1 MKHIRKFESHRNLKK
16 VESKELPIKESVL
29 QINDIYKVK
38 AMVDVPK
45 SLLNAYS
52 KKVKEAGK
60 KELDGFFSMDAIA
73 EELVKYV
80 LTNFLDVDKIPAG
93 ALYGE
98 TLDELQS
105 QGQAQVQIPQAQ
117 PQGQPQAQEVPTKD
131 DSAIQPQGQPQGGTD
146 PQAQTQ
152 GQGQTQ
158 AQTQGQGQVQVQV
171 QSGDDDFED
180 TDGKEE
186 SQEDEDNDLPI

>member
-1 MKHIRKFESHRNLKK
+1 MKHVRKFESYRNSKK
-16 VESKELPIKESVL
+16 VESTPIKESVL

-105 QGQAQVQIPQAQ
+105 QGQAQVQIQPQAQ
-117 PQGQPQAQEVPTKD
+117 PQAQEAPTKD
-131 DSAIQPQGQPQGGTD
+131 DSAIQPQGQPQGGTE
-146 PQAQTQ
+146 PQ
-152 GQGQTQ
+152 GQSQ
-158 AQTQGQGQVQVQV
+158 AQGQGQVQVQV
-171 QSGDDDFED
+171 QSGDGDDGFED

-186 SQEDEDNDLPI
+186 SQEDEEDNLPI

>member
-80 LTNFLDVDKIPAG
+80 LTNILDVDKIPAG

-98 TLDELQS
+98 TLDELQ
-105 QGQAQVQIPQAQ
+105 GQAQVQIQPQAQ
-117 PQGQPQAQEVPTKD
+117 PQVQPQAQEAPTKD
-131 DSAIQPQGQPQGGTD
+131 DSAIQPQGQPQGGTEPQVQPE
-146 PQAQTQ
+146 PQAQPQ
-152 GQGQTQ
+152 GS
-158 AQTQGQGQVQVQV
+158 QVQVQV
-171 QSGDDDFED
+171 QSGDEDGFED

-186 SQEDEDNDLPI
+186 SQEDEEDNLPI

>member
-98 TLDELQS
+98 TLDELQ
-105 QGQAQVQIPQAQ
+105 GQAQVQIQPQAQ
-117 PQGQPQAQEVPTKD
+117 PQVQPQAQEAPTKD
-131 DSAIQPQGQPQGGTD
+131 DSAIQPQGQPQGGTEPQVQPE
-146 PQAQTQ
+146 PQAQPQ
-152 GQGQTQ
+152 GS
-158 AQTQGQGQVQVQV
+158 QVQVQV
-171 QSGDDDFED
+171 QSGDEDGFED

-186 SQEDEDNDLPI
+186 SQEDEEDNLPI

>member
-1 MKHIRKFESHRNLKK
+1 MKHVRKFESYRNSKK
-16 VESKELPIKESVL
+16 VESEPTSIKESVL

-105 QGQAQVQIPQAQ
+105 QGQAQIQPQAQ
-117 PQGQPQAQEVPTKD
+117 PQSQEAPTKD
-131 DSAIQPQGQPQGGTD
+131 DSAIQPQGQPQGGTK
-146 PQAQTQ
+146 PQVQSQAQP
-152 GQGQTQ
+152 Q

-171 QSGDDDFED
+171 QSGDGDDGFED

-186 SQEDEDNDLPI
+186 SQEDEEDNLPI